1 MNGRCD
7 VNKPIKSQLEPVFP
21 TQTRA
26 NLRMVLA
33 GASDR
38 ASLAAGPLAHLVTYT
53 DEVFGSDGT
62 MRNVYPVLAV
72 VASSAGAKEIEAA
85 SAALAK
91 LATVPAPPVIR
102 IDRDV
107 EGVAALVQTVLE
119 SGLGRISSYAQTMST
134 ELVMLRRE
142 RETLFENFRVLEDA
156 FRARNWEPAS
166 EIFAHDPF
174 VDPKDEGIGRLMR
187 ESWVEQLL
195 PVSSFGVSGFALHF
209 RHVAKGS
216 GEVIVT
222 LDYVESGE
230 GVAEWIVPFSDLA
243 ADWNFFSLPKA
254 CDGSP
259 RTLRLRV
266 SANGAEPPAPSLGH
280 PIASRRYAA
289 RSRSL
294 HGDLDH
300 RPLAIKIY
308 SGVPGVRPTALPNS
322 IAPSALMSGRRIE
335 DYRLPLDALRAVADV
350 SVSPIVPDFQT
361 IRFLEHEDAI
371 VCHPLPAGISAGAI
385 VNVVA
390 PGTVRFAARAMIDHP
405 EGKPALVGFLLAPS
419 AANLR
424 SEIAVLER
432 EGTARRSA
440 YFSGWRDVA
449 AGEAVSINI
458 MLDTPTQ
465 RMMNLVILS
474 RAKGDSVDF
483 SWLKVFDFRLVR
495 HFDVEP
501 RGETAHAQ

>member
-1 MNGRCD
+1 MSGRCD
-7 VNKPIKSQLEPVFP
+7 VNKPIKSQFEPAFS
-21 TQTRA
+21 TQAKAT
-26 NLRMVLA
+26 LRMVLA

-38 ASLAAGPLAHLVTYT
+38 AELAAGPLVHLVTFT
-53 DEVFGSDGT
+53 DELFRSDGT
-62 MRNVYPVLAV
+62 MRDVYPVLAV
-72 VASSAGAKEIEAA
+72 VASPAGAAEIEVA

-91 LATVPAPPVIR
+91 MATIPAPPVIR

-107 EGVAALVQTVLE
+107 DGVASLVRTVLE
-119 SGLGRISSYAQTMST
+119 SGLGRISSYAQTMAS

-156 FRARNWEPAS
+156 FRARNWEAAS
-166 EIFAHDPF
+166 EIFAHDVF
-174 VDPKDEGIGRLMR
+174 VDPKDEGVSRLMR
-187 ESWVEQLL
+187 EGWVEQLF

-209 RHVAKGS
+209 RHQAAGS

-222 LDYVESGE
+222 LDYIENGE
-230 GVAEWIVPFSDLA
+230 GVAEWVVPFSALA
-243 ADWNFFSLPKA
+243 ADWNYFSLPKA

-259 RTLRLRV
+259 RTLRLRI

-289 RSRSL
+289 RARSP

-300 RPLAIKIY
+300 RPLALKIY

-322 IAPSALMSGRRIE
+322 IAPSALIGGRRIE

-350 SVSPIVPDFQT
+350 SASPIVPDFQT

-371 VCHPLPAGISAGAI
+371 VCHPLPAGISAGA
-385 VNVVA
+385 VANVVA
-390 PGTVRFAARAMIDHP
+390 PGTVRFSARAVIDHA
-405 EGKPALVGFLLAPS
+405 EGKPAFVGFLLAPS

-432 EGTARRSA
+432 EGAARRSA
-440 YFSGWRDVA
+440 YFSGWRDVS
-449 AGEAVSINI
+449 AGEPVSINI
-458 MLDTPTQ
+458 MLDSPTQ

-495 HFDVEP
+495 HFDVEA
-501 RGETAHAQ
+501 RGEAAHAQ

>member
-1 MNGRCD
+1 MNGRCH
-7 VNKPIKSQLEPVFP
+7 VNKPIKSQFEPVVP
-21 TQTRA
+21 TQTKA
-26 NLRMVLA
+26 TLRMVLA

-38 ASLAAGPLAHLVTYT
+38 AELAAGPLAHLVTFT
-53 DEVFGSDGT
+53 DELFRSDGT
-62 MRNVYPVLAV
+62 MRDVYPVLAV
-72 VASSAGAKEIEAA
+72 VASKAGATEIDAICV
-85 SAALAK
+85 ALAK
-91 LATVPAPPVIR
+91 MATIPAPPVIR

-107 EGVAALVQTVLE
+107 DGVAALIQTVLE
-119 SGLGRISSYAQTMST
+119 SGLGRISSYARTMAT

-166 EIFAHDPF
+166 EIFAHDAF

-187 ESWVEQLL
+187 EGWVEQLF

-209 RHVAKGS
+209 RELAKGS

-222 LDYVESGE
+222 LDYVENGE

-259 RTLRLRV
+259 RTLRLRI

-289 RSRSL
+289 RARTP

-308 SGVPGVRPTALPNS
+308 SGIPGVRPTALPNS
-322 IAPSALMSGRRIE
+322 IAPSSLIGGRRIE
-335 DYRLPLDALRAVADV
+335 DYRLPIDALRAVADV

-371 VCHPLPAGISAGAI
+371 VCHPLPAGISAGA
-385 VNVVA
+385 VANAVA
-390 PGTVRFAARAMIDHP
+390 PGTVRFSARATIDHA
-405 EGKPALVGFLLAPS
+405 EGQPALVGFLLAPS

-424 SEIAVLER
+424 SEIAILER
-432 EGTARRSA
+432 EGAARRSA
-440 YFSGWRDVA
+440 YFSGWRDVT
-449 AGEAVSINI
+449 AGESASINI
-458 MLDTPTQ
+458 VLDSPTQ
-465 RMMNLVILS
+465 RTMNLVILS

-483 SWLKVFDFRLVR
+483 SWLKVSDFRLVR
-495 HFDVEP
+495 HFEVEP
-501 RGETAHAQ
+501 RGEVAHAK